1 MHSEITKET
10 VAAYLTALADDV
22 RSGKPIASAIDELAD
37 EMDKWEE
44 ALGEAT
50 DEDDRLID
58 EMCL

>member
-1 MHSEITKET
+1 MSRETTKET
-10 VAAYLTALADDV
+10 VSEFLSALAADV
-22 RSGKPIASAIDELAD
+22 RAGKPIASAIDELAD